1 MLALV
6 IFSVPFERDHKFV
19 DRKDIFSK
27 VEEQLSKHHRVSLH
41 GIGGVGYS
49 SASQQALIRA
59 DGSCQ
64 EISNSD

>member
-6 IFSVPFERDHKFV
+6 IFSVPFERDRKFV

-27 VEEQLSKHHRVSLH
+27 VEEQLSKRHRVSLH

-49 SASQQALIRA
+49 SVSQQAF
-59 DGSCQ
+59 DSC
-64 EISNSD
+64 